1 MINFLFKNFLLDKV
15 EYQKAIQF
23 WNKLIDTI
31 LLNNNIKSESI
42 LTYKYSNGE
51 TFHDGNP
58 IIDRYIKSINK
69 SVRIIQE
76 EVSSDKLSIDAWIK
90 ETEFNEI
97 TYLELV
103 ISNELSYESSLLA
116 EELIRE
122 WIVNNK
128 SKDEMEKIIENV
140 IFQVA

>member
-1 MINFLFKNFLLDKV
+1 MINFLYKNFLLDKV

-51 TFHDGNP
+51 SFNDGNP

-76 EVSSDKLSIDAWIK
+76 EVASDKLNINAWIK

>member
-1 MINFLFKNFLLDKV
+1 M
-15 EYQKAIQF
+15 
-23 WNKLIDTI
+23 
-31 LLNNNIKSESI
+31 
-42 LTYKYSNGE
+42 
-51 TFHDGNP
+51 
-58 IIDRYIKSINK
+58 
-69 SVRIIQE
+69 RIIQE
-76 EVSSDKLSIDAWIK
+76 EVSSDKLNINAWIK
-90 ETEFNEI
+90 ETKFKEI

-140 IFQVA
+140 IFQLA

>member
-51 TFHDGNP
+51 SFHDGNP

-76 EVSSDKLSIDAWIK
+76 EVSSDKLNINAWIK
-90 ETEFNEI
+90 ETELNEI

>member
-1 MINFLFKNFLLDKV
+1 L
-15 EYQKAIQF
+15 
-23 WNKLIDTI
+23 
-31 LLNNNIKSESI
+31 
-42 LTYKYSNGE
+42 
-51 TFHDGNP
+51 
-58 IIDRYIKSINK
+58 
-69 SVRIIQE
+69 
-76 EVSSDKLSIDAWIK
+76 
-90 ETEFNEI
+90 NEI

>member
-1 MINFLFKNFLLDKV
+1 
-15 EYQKAIQF
+15 
-23 WNKLIDTI
+23 
-31 LLNNNIKSESI
+31 
-42 LTYKYSNGE
+42 
-51 TFHDGNP
+51 
-58 IIDRYIKSINK
+58 
-69 SVRIIQE
+69 VRIIQE
-76 EVSSDKLSIDAWIK
+76 EVSSDKLNINAWIK
-90 ETEFNEI
+90 ETKFKEI

-140 IFQVA
+140 IFQLA

>member
-23 WNKLIDTI
+23 WNKLIDII

-51 TFHDGNP
+51 PFHDGNP

-76 EVSSDKLSIDAWIK
+76 EVASDKLNINAWIK

>member
-42 LTYKYSNGE
+42 LTYKYSNDE
-51 TFHDGNP
+51 SFNDGNP

-76 EVSSDKLSIDAWIK
+76 EVASDKLNINAWIK
-90 ETEFNEI
+90 ETELNEI

>member
-51 TFHDGNP
+51 SFNDGNP

-76 EVSSDKLSIDAWIK
+76 EVASDKLNINAWIK

>member
-51 TFHDGNP
+51 SFNDGNP

-76 EVSSDKLSIDAWIK
+76 EVASDKLNINAWIK
-90 ETEFNEI
+90 ETELNEI